1 MGSGLPSSSSS
12 LPSSVSRSELLVEG
26 NDHAFRQL
34 VHDMLAFGA
43 VVQEIRNRLGELI
56 GLSGAQYTILIAIAR
71 LSERVAHLGVNQLA
85 THLHLSGA
93 FVTIEVN
100 ALVRAG
106 LVKKAINAEDRRRVV
121 LSLNKK
127 GQQILQDLG
136 QVQQPVNDT
145 LFGGLSKS
153 EFEALRAI
161 MAGLARQ
168 ATQVFPIIDAAAKSG
183 RLAQA
188 PRHVSARRPLVP
200 KRRRKVATAFR

>member
-1 MGSGLPSSSSS
+1 MGSGLLSSSSS

-43 VVQEIRNRLGELI
+43 VVQEVRNRLGDLI

-71 LSERVAHLGVNQLA
+71 LSERVADLGVNQLA
-85 THLHLSGA
+85 IHLHLSGA

-106 LVKKAINAEDRRRVV
+106 LVKKAVNVEDRRRVV
-121 LSLNKK
+121 LSLTKK
-127 GQQILQDLG
+127 GRQILQDLG

-153 EFEALRAI
+153 EFEALQGI
-161 MAGLARQ
+161 MAGLAQQ
-168 ATQVFPIIDAAAKSG
+168 APQVFPIIDAAAKSG
-183 RLAQA
+183 RLAHGL
-188 PRHVSARRPLVP
+188 RHIPSARPAP
-200 KRRRKVATAFR
+200 AKRRRKVATAFR